1 MTCLPISS
9 RKVGQMDLVGADI
22 GILFL
27 FFFFVRSA
35 CTKKKKSRYMYIAN
49 V

>member
-27 FFFFVRSA
+27 FFFSFVPPAQKR
-35 CTKKKKSRYMYIAN
+35 KKADTCI
-49 V
+49 